1 MLISSFLKTSGRDH
15 AAVSV
20 DNCSDK
26 MTWLRFGTALFVSRF
41 LG

>member
-1 MLISSFLKTSGRDH
+1 MLTSSFLKTSGRDH
-15 AAVSV
+15 AGVSV

-26 MTWLRFGTALFVSRF
+26 TWLSFGTALFVSRF